1 MSLSFPPQRVCATSP
16 AKRSGFS
23 LIELL
28 VVVAIIGILA
38 AVGVTSYQA
47 YISATRDGVVKA
59 DAENLSRILETD
71 HVALTSDI
79 SARSKFS
86 ETMTETSLCRD
97 QADKMVYEI
106 NTIQNKKN
114 PHNKSCP
121 FAFNGNR
128 AWSSSSYL
136 DSANSVNYFAAP
148 QGCPVTAT
156 GGVVTV
162 PRGRMM
168 VGCVKSTAAV
178 NSSEYRLYLCACEG
192 DDSCA
197 TTDSYAICNG
207 VGHGGYAD
215 KATCLA
221 KWIDDNTDKC
231 ASPGTF

>member
-1 MSLSFPPQRVCATSP
+1 MHVMLSQPQFSPSEGTFAT
-16 AKRSGFS
+16 KRSGFS

-28 VVVAIIGILA
+28 VVIAIIGILA

-59 DAENLSRILETD
+59 DTENLSRILETD

-97 QADKMVYEI
+97 QADKMVHEI

-136 DSANSVNYFAAP
+136 DSANVVNYLP
-148 QGCPVTAT
+148 RRKVSCDRLRQCCNRTAGPND
-156 GGVVTV
+156 GG
-162 PRGRMM
+162 
-168 VGCVKSTAAV
+168 
-178 NSSEYRLYLCACEG
+178 L
-192 DDSCA
+192 
-197 TTDSYAICNG
+197 
-207 VGHGGYAD
+207 
-215 KATCLA
+215 
-221 KWIDDNTDKC
+221 
-231 ASPGTF
+231 